1 MTNLIE
7 TLIRHEGKKNK
18 PYRCTENYLTIGVGR
33 NLETVGLSDDEINYL
48 LKNDIARCEDQL
60 EVSFTWYSNL
70 DQDRKDAL
78 INLCFNLGIGT
89 LFKFT
94 KALAAM
100 EAGDYELAAAEFLD
114 SKWAKQVGQRAI
126 EVTDVIRGY
135 SHG

>member
-1 MTNLIE
+1 MVNLIE

-33 NLETVGLSDDEINYL
+33 NLETVGLSDDEIYYL
-48 LKNDIARCEDQL
+48 LKNDITRCHDQL
-60 EVSFTWYSNL
+60 NSTFSWYKDL
-70 DQDRKDAL
+70 DPNRKDAL

-89 LFKFT
+89 LSKFK
-94 KALAAM
+94 KALEAM
-100 EAGDYELAAAEFLD
+100 EAKDYELAATEFLD

-126 EVTDVIRGY
+126 EVTDDIRGY